1 MHSHH
6 KVLPISLT
14 IGSWETWLM
23 KTLTWIINFNG
34 QYLCFDLSH
43 FPCKLIEIRICR
55 DVFLISYSFFC
66 TCNTAILA
74 VRPCPYICTRS
85 DIKISWH
92 SIRRFLSKGK
102 EAQTFVEWFT
112 GENIGIIGL
121 RRHSHVISSSI
132 LHLMIWWNIIY
143 SWRCFLVTIENK
155 TVPSGTEKEVHSCWN
170 LCSFIYCSQI
180 SMYEIRQ
187 NKLIFYWC
195 RISKNINELFNP
207 KVSH

>member
-1 MHSHH
+1 MALAIQQWSWS
-6 KVLPISLT
+6 KV
-14 IGSWETWLM
+14 
-23 KTLTWIINFNG
+23 F
-34 QYLCFDLSH
+34 
-43 FPCKLIEIRICR
+43 
-55 DVFLISYSFFC
+55 
-66 TCNTAILA
+66 AILA

-102 EAQTFVEWFT
+102 EAQAFVEWFT

-121 RRHSHVISSSI
+121 RRHSHAISSSI

-143 SWRCFLVTIENK
+143 TWRCFLVTIENK

-170 LCSFIYCSQI
+170 LYSFFYCSQI

-195 RISKNINELFNP
+195 RINKNINELFNP
-207 KVSH
+207 KVCHYHCYNTNVHVFVLVRTFAIEWSILVTCIKKWILLIFVLANNTYII